1 MKSSVNKMVKLGV
14 LSALGVVLML
24 LVRFPIFPAARFLE
38 YDAGDVS
45 ALIGTFLYGPGGGL
59 IVTIIVSVI
68 QAMTVSADAGLIGA
82 IMHIAATGIM
92 VVSAGLIYRKF
103 RTFKGSVVALIVGSL
118 SMTGVMVILN
128 LIFTPIFMGVPIE
141 VVKSM
146 LLPII
151 IPFNLVKSIGN
162 SAITML
168 VYKSVGRILRAEDNV
183 CAGKAHQEI
192 S

>member
-1 MKSSVNKMVKLGV
+1 MKNSVNKIAKLGV

-38 YDAGDVS
+38 YDGGDIS

-59 IVTIIVSVI
+59 IITVIVSVI
-68 QAMTVSADAGLIGA
+68 QAMTVSADAGWIGA

-103 RTFKGSVVALIVGSL
+103 RTFKGAVVALIVGSL
-118 SMTGVMVILN
+118 GMTGVMAILN
-128 LIFTPIFMGVPIE
+128 LIFTPMYMGVSIE
-141 VVKSM
+141 MVKGM

-151 IPFNLVKSIGN
+151 IPFNLIKSIGN
-162 SAITML
+162 SAVTML
-168 VYKSVGRILRAEDNV
+168 VYKSVGRILRAEDNIYT
-183 CAGKAHQEI
+183 GKVRKEI

>member
-1 MKSSVNKMVKLGV
+1 MKNSVNKIAKLGV

-38 YDAGDVS
+38 YDGGDIS

-59 IVTIIVSVI
+59 IITVIVSVI
-68 QAMTVSADAGLIGA
+68 QAMTVSADAGWIGA
-82 IMHIAATGIM
+82 IMHIAATGTM

-103 RTFKGSVVALIVGSL
+103 RTFKGAVVALIVGSL
-118 SMTGVMVILN
+118 GMTGVMAILN
-128 LIFTPIFMGVPIE
+128 LIFTPMYMGVSIE
-141 VVKSM
+141 MVKGM

-151 IPFNLVKSIGN
+151 IPFNLIKSIGN
-162 SAITML
+162 SAVTML
-168 VYKSVGRILRAEDNV
+168 VYKSVGRILRAEDNA
-183 CAGKAHQEI
+183 CTGKVRKEI